1 MKNLSIRQKIICA
14 SLIPIITL
22 SCFIMWSVSNTS
34 TNIINETTTLISLSQ
49 EDSVKSKV
57 KSHVDIAISAIQSIY
72 ANADANDE
80 NAKQEALTILRNITF
95 DNDNYIFVYQYDGTN
110 LATRPSP
117 EMEGQNLINLKDA
130 NGKMIIADLISIAQ
144 SGGEYYQYIWPN
156 PANNLEEGKMSY
168 VKGLD
173 NWGWMIGTG
182 AYMNR
187 IDEKITSA
195 QEKIIDQSSAGMTLE
210 IMIILAIT
218 AMSAVI
224 SILLANY
231 IATPIQQ
238 MVKHIETVAAGDLTP
253 RVSINASD
261 EIGIFAHK
269 FNDFLDKIQSIL
281 SDVASS
287 AKQVSSS
294 AGNLNK
300 MSSETYDAIIK
311 QDAETVAI
319 ASSVEQM
326 SASSEEIAQNGDMV
340 KVAANDAGEKTKEG
354 ATAVQ
359 DNVDSMKILAAD
371 IDEASQS
378 VYAVEKR
385 TEEIKAMLEVIQSVT
400 EQTNLLAL
408 NAAIE
413 AARAGEQGRGFAVV
427 ADEVRSLAMRSGE
440 SAEEIRQ
447 IIEGLITDTKLAV
460 TSMTTSKE
468 RSEKNLLQTEVVS
481 KSLTGIEQSIASILE
496 NSEVTANATNEQ
508 NTVAREISQN
518 TNRIKEFSTSSAD
531 STRNTSEACAQLDTL
546 SKELLK
552 GINYFKLG

>member
-1 MKNLSIRQKIICA
+1 MKNLSIRQKIIYA
-14 SLIPIITL
+14 SLIPLVTL
-22 SCFIMWSVSNTS
+22 SCFIMWSVYSTSNSITRETS
-34 TNIINETTTLISLSQ
+34 NLITLSQ
-49 EDSVKSKV
+49 EDNVKSKV
-57 KSHVDIAISAIQSIY
+57 KSQVELAMSAIQSIY
-72 ANADANDE
+72 NKADANDE
-80 NAKQEALTILRNITF
+80 NAKQAALTILRSMNF
-95 DNDNYIFVYQYDGTN
+95 DNNNYIFVYQYDGTN
-110 LATRPSP
+110 LATRPAP
-117 EMEGQNLINLKDA
+117 ELEGKNLIDLTDS
-130 NGKMIIADLISIAQ
+130 NGQRIIKDLITIAQ
-144 SGGEYYQYIWPN
+144 SGGDYYEYIWFN
-156 PANNLEEGKMSY
+156 PTNDKDEPKMSY
-168 VKGLD
+168 AKGLD
-173 NWGWMIGTG
+173 KWGWMIGTG
-182 AYMNR
+182 AYMNQ
-187 IDEKITSA
+187 INEKVTSA
-195 QEKIIDQSSAGMTLE
+195 KNKIVDKSNAGIRIE
-210 IMIILAIT
+210 IFIILLIT
-218 AMSAVI
+218 AI
-224 SILLANY
+224 SIASSVLLSNY
-231 IATPIQQ
+231 IAVPIQQ
-238 MVKHIETVAAGDLTP
+238 MVKNIERVAAGDLTP
-253 RVSINASD
+253 RVSTNTND

-269 FNDFLDKIQSIL
+269 FNDFLDKIQNIL
-281 SDVASS
+281 GDVTNS

-294 AGNLNK
+294 ASTLNK
-300 MSSETYDAIIK
+300 MSSDTYDAIMK

-326 SASSEEIAQNGDMV
+326 SSNSEEIAQNGDMV

-354 ATAVQ
+354 ASAVK
-359 DNVDSMKILAAD
+359 DNVDSMKILAND

-385 TEEIKAMLEVIQSVT
+385 TEEIKSMLEVIQSVT

-440 SAEEIRQ
+440 SAEEIRK
-447 IIEGLITDTKLAV
+447 IIEGLITDTTLAV

-468 RSEKNLLQTEVVS
+468 RSEQNLLQTEVVS
-481 KSLTGIEQSIASILE
+481 KSLTGIEQAIASILE

-508 NTVAREISQN
+508 NSVAREISQN

>member
-1 MKNLSIRQKIICA
+1 MKNLSIRQKIIYA
-14 SLIPIITL
+14 SLIPLITL
-22 SCFIMWSVSNTS
+22 SCFIMWSVYSTS
-34 TNIINETTTLISLSQ
+34 TSITDETSRLIQLSQ
-49 EDSVKSKV
+49 TDNVKSKV
-57 KSHVDIAISAIQSIY
+57 KSQVDLALSSIQSIY
-72 ANADANDE
+72 NSADANDE
-80 NAKQEALTILRNITF
+80 NAKQSALTILRNMNF
-95 DNDNYIFVYQYDGTN
+95 DDGNYIFVYQYDGTN

-117 EMEGQNLINLKDA
+117 ELEGKNLLDLTDA
-130 NGKMIIADLISIAQ
+130 NNKYIIKDLITTAQ
-144 SGGEYYQYIWPN
+144 SGGGYYEYIWPN
-156 PANNLEEGKMSY
+156 PATNQKEPKMSY
-168 VKGLD
+168 AKGLD
-173 NWGWMIGTG
+173 KWGWMVGTG
-182 AYMNR
+182 EYLIQVNENVNA
-187 IDEKITSA
+187 A
-195 QEKIIDQSSAGMTLE
+195 QEKIVSASKNG
-210 IMIILAIT
+210 MIIEIIIILIISVI
-218 AMSAVI
+218 SAAI
-224 SILLANY
+224 SILLSNY

-238 MVKHIETVAAGDLTP
+238 MVKNIEQVAAGDLTP
-253 RVSINASD
+253 RVSTKTND

-281 SDVASS
+281 GDVTNS
-287 AKQVSSS
+287 AKQVSNAAS
-294 AGNLNK
+294 NLNK
-300 MSSETYDAIIK
+300 MSSDTYDAIMK

-326 SASSEEIAQNGDMV
+326 SSNSEEIAQNGDMV

-354 ATAVQ
+354 ASAVK
-359 DNVDSMKILAAD
+359 NNLDSMKILADD
-371 IDEASQS
+371 IDGASQS

-385 TEEIKAMLEVIQSVT
+385 TEEIKSMLEVIQSVT

-440 SAEEIRQ
+440 SAEEIRK

-468 RSEKNLLQTEVVS
+468 RSEKNLLQTEIVS
-481 KSLTGIEQSIASILE
+481 TSLIGIEQSIASILE

-518 TNRIKEFSTSSAD
+518 THRIKEFSTSSAE

-552 GINYFKLG
+552 GINYFKLD

>member
-22 SCFIMWSVSNTS
+22 SCFIMWSVYNTS

-72 ANADANDE
+72 VNADANDE
-80 NAKQEALTILRNITF
+80 SAKQEALTILRNITF

-156 PANNLEEGKMSY
+156 PDNNLEEGKMSY

-218 AMSAVI
+218 AISAAI

-253 RVSINASD
+253 RVSVNASD

-340 KVAANDAGEKTKEG
+340 KIAANDAGEKTKEG